1 MSPSRTPDTWIAP
14 ARVDPVLRSTA
25 LLDEVAGRYPRAVS
39 LAAGRLVDPT
49 RAEPADGRQEALAHA
64 LRALRR
70 SDRDVV
76 LAVAPT
82 YIGLTRAARLVE
94 LPVLPVADGPRGVDL
109 DDLTA
114 QVHGARA
121 AGLRPRALYLVPDF
135 ATPAGIGL
143 DLSTRH
149 ELLDLVADLDLLLLE
164 DDPYGPAPVPTTANP
179 HRPPALHTLDTRRRV
194 VHVDTFTR
202 STHTP
207 PSTTNTNTT
216 NSPDRTTWAAR
227 VYLHN
232 PRHLLEGLATRFGHG
247 PLAGRVHWHS
257 PAGGLFT
264 VLTVPFVVDDA
275 LLEVSARE
283 FGVLWTPMAHFYD
296 PGVGPAHRLRLS
308 GGALDPARI
317 DAGLDRLAAL
327 VGDRS
332 GHHSRRPDRRASTH
346 LVP

>member
-1 MSPSRTPDTWIAP
+1 MSPIRTPDSSIAP

-25 LLDEVAGRYPRAVS
+25 LLDEVADRYPRAVS
-39 LAAGRLVDPT
+39 LAAGRPVDPART
-49 RAEPADGRQEALAHA
+49 QPADGHQEALAHA

-82 YIGLTRAARLVE
+82 YIGLTRAARLAE
-94 LPVLPVADGPRGVDL
+94 LPVVPVADGPRGVDL
-109 DDLTA
+109 DDLAA

-143 DLSTRH
+143 DLPARH
-149 ELLDLVADLDLLLLE
+149 ELLDLVADLDLPILE
-164 DDPYGPAPVPTTANP
+164 DDPYGPAPVPATADP
-179 HRPPALHTLDTRRRV
+179 HHRPPSLHALDTRRRV
-194 VHVDTFTR
+194 IHVDTFTR
-202 STHTP
+202 SGHIP
-207 PSTTNTNTT
+207 PVTTGTR
-216 NSPDRTTWAAR
+216 DRTTWAAR

-232 PRHLLEGLATRFGHG
+232 PRHLLEGLAGRFGHG

-257 PAGGLFT
+257 PACGPFT

-296 PGVGPAHRLRLS
+296 PGIGPAHRLRLS
-308 GGALDPARI
+308 GGDLDPARI

-327 VGDRS
+327 VGDRT
-332 GHHSRRPDRRASTH
+332 GHRSRRPRRRVSTH
-346 LVP
+346 PAP